1 MEQCGEMQPYF
12 RDAVRSDLPAIA
24 AILRGPAPSPDDTP
38 PGTPSMSLAGYRDAL
53 AEIDGTDSNYV
64 LVAEFDN
71 QIVAMTQLLAFRQLH
86 DRGAR
91 VAKITGLHVADPF
104 RTTGIGNMLLDHAA
118 RRAMELGC
126 RRLQVLSSTAATDE
140 HPVWERSGF
149 IQLDRG
155 YVRTLT

>member
-1 MEQCGEMQPYF
+1 
-12 RDAVRSDLPAIA
+12 
-24 AILRGPAPSPDDTP
+24 
-38 PGTPSMSLAGYRDAL
+38 MSLTGYRDAL
-53 AEIDGTDSNYV
+53 TEIDGTHGNYV
-64 LVAEFDN
+64 LVAEFDS
-71 QIVAMTQLLAFRQLH
+71 QIAAMTQLLAFRQLS

-91 VAKITGLHVADPF
+91 VAQITSLHVAESF

-140 HPVWERSGF
+140 HPFWERSGF

-155 YVRTLT
+155 YVRSLG

>member
-1 MEQCGEMQPYF
+1 MQPYF
-12 RDAVRSDLPAIA
+12 RDAVQSDLHAIA
-24 AILRGPAPSPDDTP
+24 AILRGPTPSPDDTP
-38 PGTPSMSLAGYRDAL
+38 PGVPSMSLTGYRDAL
-53 AEIDGTDSNYV
+53 AEIDSTHGNYV

-91 VAKITGLHVADPF
+91 VAQITTLNVAGPF
-104 RTTGIGNMLLDHAA
+104 RTSGIGNMLLDHAA

-126 RRLQVLSSTAATDE
+126 RRLQVLSSTAATNE
-140 HPVWERSGF
+140 HPFWERSGF

-155 YVRTLT
+155 YVRSLA